1 MTTTEVPTFTLR
13 ERLAKAREHAGLTRD
28 QMAERLSV
36 TERTVRN
43 WENGSTKVTTPIVLA
58 YAAVTSVPVWW
69 LDGDGA
75 GDTMPNIQRYWP
87 EELLNQ
93 ARSAA

>member
-1 MTTTEVPTFTLR
+1 MTAIEVPEFTLR
-13 ERLAKAREHAGLTRD
+13 ERLTKAREHAGLDRQ

-43 WENGSTKVTTPIVLA
+43 WEHGSTKVTPAIVLA

-69 LDGDGA
+69 LKGDA
-75 GDTMPNIQRYWP
+75 EGDTMPNIQRYSRND
-87 EELLNQ
+87 LLNQ
-93 ARSAA
+93 APGAA